1 MSDEHHELPTPQQ
14 QTTTTPAPDGASCS
28 TGPSHDRSSA
38 LASAPGVAEEARH
51 QEAPGRGFVAEG
63 GHEQR
68 QESSAKARRGG
79 RRRTRQPKQRS
90 ERQTFR
96 ASTAEAT
103 EIQEAADAMGISKA
117 RFIAQAVHAEI
128 HGRSRLDHGDALDV
142 LEAAR
147 IQLVRAGT
155 NLNQIAKV
163 LNSGGDATHIARAVA
178 AVADAA
184 TEIRTAARK
193 LVS

>member
-1 MSDEHHELPTPQQ
+1 M
-14 QTTTTPAPDGASCS
+14 
-28 TGPSHDRSSA
+28 
-38 LASAPGVAEEARH
+38 AEEARH
-51 QEAPGRGFVAEG
+51 QEAPGQGFTAES

-68 QESSAKARRGG
+68 QESSGRAGRGG
-79 RRRTRQPKQRS
+79 RRRSRQPKQRS

-103 EIQEAADAMGISKA
+103 EIQEAADAKGISKA
-117 RFIAQAVHAEI
+117 RFIAQAVHADI
-128 HGRSRLDHGDALDV
+128 HGHPRMDHDNALDA

-163 LNSGGDATHIARAVA
+163 LNSGGDAPHIARAA
-178 AVADAA
+178 DAVASAA

>member
-1 MSDEHHELPTPQQ
+1 MAGPVRLPPPRGWRRRPVT
-14 QTTTTPAPDGASCS
+14 
-28 TGPSHDRSSA
+28 R
-38 LASAPGVAEEARH
+38 
-51 QEAPGRGFVAEG
+51 GRRVRGSWPRAATK
-63 GHEQR
+63 QR
-68 QESSAKARRGG
+68 QEPSAKAGRGG
-79 RRRTRQPKQRS
+79 RRRSRQPKQRS

-103 EIQEAADAMGISKA
+103 EIQEAADAKGISKA

-128 HGRSRLDHGDALDV
+128 HGRPRLDHDEALDV

-163 LNSGGDATHIARAVA
+163 LNSGGDAPHIARAA
-178 AVADAA
+178 DAVAGAA

>member
-1 MSDEHHELPTPQQ
+1 
-14 QTTTTPAPDGASCS
+14 
-28 TGPSHDRSSA
+28 
-38 LASAPGVAEEARH
+38 
-51 QEAPGRGFVAEG
+51 VAEG

-68 QESSAKARRGG
+68 HESSAKARRGG

>member
-1 MSDEHHELPTPQQ
+1 M
-14 QTTTTPAPDGASCS
+14 
-28 TGPSHDRSSA
+28 
-38 LASAPGVAEEARH
+38 AEEARH
-51 QEAPGRGFVAEG
+51 QEAPGPEVGAEG

-68 QESSAKARRGG
+68 WEPQATTRRGG

-96 ASTAEAT
+96 ASAAEAS
-103 EIQEAADAMGISKA
+103 EIQKAADTKGISKA
-117 RFIAQAVHAEI
+117 RFIAQAVHAEL
-128 HGRSRLDHGDALDV
+128 HGRPRLDHDDALNR

-155 NLNQIAKV
+155 NLNQIAKI
-163 LNSGGDATHIARAVA
+163 LNSGGDALHIARAA
-178 AVADAA
+178 DAVAGAA
-184 TEIRTAARK
+184 TEIRAAARK